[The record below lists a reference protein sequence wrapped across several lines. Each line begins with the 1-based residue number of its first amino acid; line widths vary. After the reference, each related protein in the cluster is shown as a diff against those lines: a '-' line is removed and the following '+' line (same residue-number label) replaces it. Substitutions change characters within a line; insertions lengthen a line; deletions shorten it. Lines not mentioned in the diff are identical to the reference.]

1 MRIKTWMVAAFAV
14 VGVLSVA
21 CGGGAPG
28 DGSAAGAAGESIEEL
43 IEEIK
48 ALHAERRA
56 QEERSAE
63 GAWPTGSTPAQRMRE
78 RVQREVSHAAL
89 EEALDAAL
97 VSGEWE
103 DVRDRTLLMF
113 LPADAAPV
121 EIVTAVRDNV
131 SEAVEFTRFTRLRG
145 AVMALEMQHRNYAAW
160 IEDETELR
168 AVLTAQAELEDR
180 VDAAIE
186 AGKWGELAAAYGLP
200 VDAPAL
206 TVLETIAGEIE
217 ERNRAFQ
224 AAAYA
229 R

>member
-1 MRIKTWMVAAFAV
+1 
-14 VGVLSVA
+14 
-21 CGGGAPG
+21 
-28 DGSAAGAAGESIEEL
+28 
-43 IEEIK
+43 
-48 ALHAERRA
+48 
-56 QEERSAE
+56 
-63 GAWPTGSTPAQRMRE
+63 
-78 RVQREVSHAAL
+78 
-89 EEALDAAL
+89 
-97 VSGEWE
+97 
-103 DVRDRTLLMF
+103 
-113 LPADAAPV
+113 
-121 EIVTAVRDNV
+121 
-131 SEAVEFTRFTRLRG
+131 
-145 AVMALEMQHRNYAAW
+145 MALEMQHRNYAAW